1 MIKPPKRH
9 SPFALFFAI
18 AVLFL
23 AACANSFGLGIA
35 LPDQDAFAT
44 ARGNAFTATA
54 NDPAAVFY
62 NPAGISQ
69 LEGINVSLGSY
80 GIAYGDHYKGP
91 LGKIDS
97 RTEWAA
103 YPDIFATFEIPKV
116 HLTLGVGAY
125 TPFGLVNEWPSSA
138 PFTIA
143 GRRGEIDYY
152 TINPV
157 ASWQPIKGLSFAIGP
172 TFNYSQVDIRQN
184 TTLLGLPSQ
193 LHFAGRDTDPGF
205 NAGIL
210 WQPLPQHSFGLTYRS
225 ATEMNY
231 SGHADLPFA
240 PPFPPVVTTPA
251 KADFKF
257 PQEVDFGYSFRP
269 CDKWNIEADGEW
281 LDWDSLKTVH
291 LISPGPG
298 NPTLESLPFNWKS
311 SWIGKVGLTRYFHG
325 NWHASAG
332 YMYVES
338 SVPSGN
344 FNPLVPDSDRHVF
357 SVGIGQRCHN
367 LSWDAAYQLAWAPS
381 RNVAGDTNPFAN
393 GNYEFLS
400 HAFTINVGYH
410 F

>member
-1 MIKPPKRH
+1 MKPPKPH
-9 SPFALFFAI
+9 SPFGLLFAI
-18 AVLFL
+18 LAVLL
-23 AACANSFGLGIA
+23 AACADSYGLGIA

-44 ARGNAFTATA
+44 ARGNAVTATA
-54 NDPAAVFY
+54 NDPAAVYY

-69 LEGINVSLGSY
+69 LEGINVSIGAY
-80 GIAYGDHYKGP
+80 GLAYGDHYNGP
-91 LGKIDS
+91 FGKIDS

-116 HLTLGVGAY
+116 HLTLGIGAY

-138 PFTIA
+138 PFTVS

-152 TINPV
+152 TLNPV

-184 TTLLGLPSQ
+184 VGLPNN
-193 LHFAGRDTDPGF
+193 LHFAGRDEAPGF

-210 WQPLPQHSFGLTYRS
+210 WQPLPQHSFGISYRS

-231 SGHADLPFA
+231 SGHADWFNPVDPLLPA
-240 PPFPPVVTTPA
+240 TYPA

-269 CDKWNIEADGEW
+269 SEKWNFEADGEW
-281 LDWDSLKTVH
+281 LDWATLKNVN
-291 LISPGPG
+291 LVASVPGS
-298 NPTLESLPFNWKS
+298 PTLETLPFNWQS
-311 SWIGKVGLTRYFHG
+311 SWIGKLGVTRYLG
-325 NWHASAG
+325 RDWHVSAG

-344 FNPLVPDSDRHVF
+344 FNPLIPDSDRHVF
-357 SVGIGQRCHN
+357 SVGIGQRWHN

-381 RNVAGDTNPFAN
+381 RNVSGDANPLAD